1 MNYRVLGLI
10 ATLPLALAAC
20 STTGNSVAQQAR
32 YTPVQ
37 YEHDM
42 AYVHAVESAARKRGV
57 GVYWVHP
64 PRKAVAEPT
73 GG

>member
-1 MNYRVLGLI
+1 MKYRLLGLI

-20 STTGNSVAQQAR
+20 STTSNSVARQER
-32 YTPVQ
+32 FEPVQ

-42 AYVHAVESAARKRGV
+42 AYVKAVEYTARKRGV

-64 PRKAVAEPT
+64 PRKPAAGPS
-73 GG
+73 GS

>member
-1 MNYRVLGLI
+1 MKYRLLGLI

-20 STTGNSVAQQAR
+20 STTSNSIARQQSVE
-32 YTPVQ
+32 PVQ

-42 AYVHAVESAARKRGV
+42 VYVNAVESAARKRGV

-64 PRKAVAEPT
+64 PRKAVTEPT
-73 GG
+73 GS